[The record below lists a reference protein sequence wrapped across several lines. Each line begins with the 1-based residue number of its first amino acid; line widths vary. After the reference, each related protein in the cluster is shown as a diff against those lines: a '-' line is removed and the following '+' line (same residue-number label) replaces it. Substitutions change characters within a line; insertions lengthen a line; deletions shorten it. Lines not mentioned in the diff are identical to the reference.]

1 MSFTGPNFYPS
12 KVICTHVRMR
22 CLASSF
28 RSCVLVP
35 RERSA
40 DYEKRRTKYVHQAS
54 PQPFN
59 LRWKGIKTTVPV
71 NHVHIRS
78 SLSMRLTSASPHD
91 VCQTEQND
99 LPSFPSLIGRRRRW
113 RFPATIIKMNHS
125 TRDSGGSVG
134 GGSGEEQ
141 GDRGGEGSVGYLSET
156 MRCSSLGCTF
166 IVCSPLRIMQV
177 SLSPM
182 YTTKEDKKPN

>member
-1 MSFTGPNFYPS
+1 
-12 KVICTHVRMR
+12 MR
-22 CLASSF
+22 AISNQN
-28 RSCVLVP
+28 
-35 RERSA
+35 
-40 DYEKRRTKYVHQAS
+40 RRNW
-54 PQPFN
+54 P
-59 LRWKGIKTTVPV
+59 KGC
-71 NHVHIRS
+71 VHIRS

-141 GDRGGEGSVGYLSET
+141 GDRGGEGSAGYLSET
-156 MRCSSLGCTF
+156 MRRSSLGCTF